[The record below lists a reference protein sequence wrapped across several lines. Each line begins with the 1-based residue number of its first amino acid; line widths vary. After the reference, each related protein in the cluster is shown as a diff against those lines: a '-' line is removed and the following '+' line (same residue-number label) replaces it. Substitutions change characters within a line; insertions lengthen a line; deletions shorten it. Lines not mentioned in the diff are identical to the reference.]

1 MDIQG
6 WLTQTLGWIQW
17 NEAFLQ
23 GALGGGV
30 LGLGRLILTII
41 GMDHANHQTK
51 YGQLFASHILAAVL
65 FGLLGGVMAF
75 AFEGKAGNFMQG
87 ISAMA
92 LLGILAGT
100 MLPVASGQ
108 QSAGTPSTPP
118 KQESRGIIP

>member
-6 WLTQTLGWIQW
+6 WLYQTFGWIQW

-23 GALGGGV
+23 GALGGSV
-30 LGLGRLILTII
+30 LGLGRLIVTII
-41 GMDHANHQTK
+41 GMDHESHPTK
-51 YGQLFASHILAAVL
+51 YGQLIASHILAAVL

-75 AFEGKAGNFMQG
+75 AFEGRAGSFMQG

-100 MLPVASGQ
+100 MLPVSPGKR
-108 QSAGTPSTPP
+108 SADTPSTPL
-118 KQESRGIIP
+118 KQESQGMTP